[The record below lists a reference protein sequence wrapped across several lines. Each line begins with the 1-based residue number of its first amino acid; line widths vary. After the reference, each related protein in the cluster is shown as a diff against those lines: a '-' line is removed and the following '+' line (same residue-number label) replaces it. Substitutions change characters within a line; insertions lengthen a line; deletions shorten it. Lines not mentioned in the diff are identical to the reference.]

1 MNRSIAFAVLFCV
14 ILSRPFLFAQG
25 NQYDLEQ
32 STPMYRDL
40 DEVSLLGLDI
50 SGQHWHN
57 GVFAY
62 FSYSLW
68 YGLYALR

>member
-32 STPMYRDL
+32 STPN
-40 DEVSLLGLDI
+40 V
-50 SGQHWHN
+50 
-57 GVFAY
+57 
-62 FSYSLW
+62 
-68 YGLYALR
+68 